1 MDKAHTQLTCE
12 LVDDDEVRVRITNL
26 PPDSDGD
33 AREDIEITLAF
44 YSDTEK
50 LELSIETRADSLVT
64 AEFQRASDLS
74 LRFEDIENP
83 FTDDTP
89 CCGACYGSDC
99 DCDES
104 CNEATKDEG
113 CHQHCSHYPDIR
125 CCDCGTVDQEW

>member
-1 MDKAHTQLTCE
+1 MDKAPTQLTCE
-12 LVDDDEVRVRITNL
+12 VVDDDEVRVRITNL

-83 FTDDTP
+83 FTDDAE
-89 CCGACYGSDC
+89 CCGACFGSASC

-104 CNEATKDEG
+104 CNEA
-113 CHQHCSHYPDIR
+113 SAS
-125 CCDCGTVDQEW
+125 CDCCGEPRDYCNCKNRCER